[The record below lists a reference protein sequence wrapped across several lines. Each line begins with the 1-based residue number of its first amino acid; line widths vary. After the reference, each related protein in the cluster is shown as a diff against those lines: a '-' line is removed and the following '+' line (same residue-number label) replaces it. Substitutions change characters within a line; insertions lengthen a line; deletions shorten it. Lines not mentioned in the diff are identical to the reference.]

1 MPVMLLFIFG
11 YAITVD
17 VDRLTTVVY
26 DRDKSNLSRQIVRGL
41 EASRYFTVVGYVDD
55 SRLIDKAL
63 DQGSARVA
71 ISIPEDFSRY
81 ALTGGQARIQVIVDG
96 SDSNTATIALGYLT
110 PRWNWRRGVPASVP
124 SSPHRRSPA
133 HLVQPEL
140 NPAISSTGTY
150 RSQHDHRCRAAHV
163 ADHRQGMGAGYP
175 GTDHLDACQTGGADH
190 RQDDPLFRHRDHRHD
205 PVHHHRRR
213 ALRRSPQGKSPPS
226 SLHIVPF
233 PFRRFEPRH
242 PHIHSNES
250 QLAAS
255 QAAVISSYLPA
266 LLLSGFMFSI
276 LNMPVPLQ
284 AITYLIP
291 ARYFVAA
298 IKGIFLKGNTADMLL
313 TEMGLLALFGLIVF
327 TVAVKKF
334 KKRVT

>member
-1 MPVMLLFIFG
+1 MTIVAALLTSLTIAREWERGTMEQIISMPVKPAELIIGKMIPYF
-11 YAITVD
+11 AIGIID
-17 VDRLTTVVY
+17 TTC
-26 DRDKSNLSRQIVRGL
+26 
-41 EASRYFTVVGYVDD
+41 
-55 SRLIDKAL
+55 
-63 DQGSARVA
+63 
-71 ISIPEDFSRY
+71 
-81 ALTGGQARIQVIVDG
+81 
-96 SDSNTATIALGYLT
+96 
-110 PRWNWRRGVPASVP
+110 P
-124 SSPHRRSPA
+124 SSSSSRSSAFPSRE
-133 HLVQPEL
+133 V
-140 NPAISSTGTY
+140 SSFFSSY
-150 RSQHDHRCRAAHV
+150 R
-163 ADHRQGMGAGYP
+163 
-175 GTDHLDACQTGGADH
+175 
-190 RQDDPLFRHRDHRHD
+190 
-205 PVHHHRRR
+205 
-213 ALRRSPQGKSPPS
+213 
-226 SLHIVPF
+226 PF